1 MPQSLRVLHVGKFY
15 PPYRGGMEVFLADL
29 VNTQRAQGID
39 AAVLVH
45 GTPEAGDPAWLVRV
59 PVQLNLLYAPIAL
72 GFRSALARA
81 IRQFKPDILH
91 LHLPNNSALWVL
103 TLPQARA
110 IPWVVHWHS
119 DVVLSN
125 IKWSVAAAYALY
137 RPFEQAVLDGAERII
152 VTSPPYLQASEPLRR
167 WHSKCAVVS
176 LGLRTDLLPPRLP
189 SLESGNSEYSA
200 AAQDLLPAQWSPGT
214 RLRLL
219 SIGRLTYYKGFET
232 LLEAVQQLPGVEL
245 LIAGEGELQAALQ
258 ACIAAAAARPG
269 VPGVLPARLLGNVSE
284 ARKHAL
290 LAGCDVFCL
299 ASRERTEAFGVVL
312 LEAMYH
318 ARPCIVTDLPG
329 SGMPWVV
336 AQSRAGLCVPIEDV
350 QAWRSAITR
359 LQHDQPLRHRL
370 GNAGPEALARSFGI
384 EACTQAVQRQYRS
397 IVPAP
402 TGAPFTAAA
411 GAGPAPLLV
420 VLATR
425 NQAHYIGRLV
435 RAIRAQGWNEVL
447 VIDDRSTDGTCHAA
461 QAAGARVL
469 RPLLAQSHWG
479 ALQTGMRHALARGHA
494 GVVTLDV
501 AALAPTDATD
511 IARLVAHAA
520 QAQADVVLG
529 VAAHTRRRPRLAA
542 AWFGRLTGLALSD
555 VGAGFRHY
563 NRRALA
569 VLASREATLLDYADL
584 GALLLARRAGLRIS
598 EMPLSASPAAI
609 HGPAPDAPP
618 GPAAFATWASTAR
631 YLAATTLLCMARW
644 QLPGQRRNNER

>member
-1 MPQSLRVLHVGKFY
+1 MPQSLRVLHIGKFY

-29 VNTQRAQGID
+29 VNAQRSQGVE

-45 GTPEAGDPAWLVRV
+45 GTPEADDPAWLVRV
-59 PVQLNLLYAPIAL
+59 PVQCTLLYAPIAL
-72 GFRSALARA
+72 GFRAALARA
-81 IRQFKPDILH
+81 IRQFQPDILH

-119 DVVLSN
+119 DVVLSS

-152 VTSPPYLQASEPLRR
+152 ATSPPYLQASEPLRR

-176 LGLRTDLLPPRLP
+176 LGLCTDLLPARADM
-189 SLESGNSEYSA
+189 A
-200 AAQDLLPAQWSPGT
+200 AAAPPPAAAPRNAIAPLPAWSPGA

-245 LIAGEGELQAALQ
+245 LIAGEGELQGALQ
-258 ACIAAAAARPG
+258 ARIAAGTRLAAPG
-269 VPGVLPARLLGNVSE
+269 ALPARLLGNVSE
-284 ARKHAL
+284 AHKHAL

-312 LEAMYH
+312 LEAMHH
-318 ARPCIVTDLPG
+318 ARPCVVTDLPG

-336 AQSRAGLCVPIEDV
+336 AQSRAGLCVPMEDV
-350 QAWRSAITR
+350 PAWRSAITR
-359 LQHDQPLRHRL
+359 LQHDVPLRRRL
-370 GNAGPEALARSFGI
+370 GNAGPAALERSFGI
-384 EACTQAVQRQYRS
+384 AACARAVQRQYHA
-397 IVPAP
+397 IVPASTTMSMAQP
-402 TGAPFTAAA
+402 
-411 GAGPAPLLV
+411 GPHTRPALV
-420 VLATR
+420 VLPLH
-425 NQAHYIGRLV
+425 NQVHCIARVVHALRM
-435 RAIRAQGWNEVL
+435 QGGCEVL

-469 RPLLAQSHWG
+469 RPLLAQNPWS
-479 ALQTGMRHALARGHA
+479 ALQTGMRYALAQGHA
-494 GVVTLDV
+494 GVVTLDI
-501 AALAPTDATD
+501 AFLERTDPAH

-520 QAQADVVLG
+520 QVQADVVLG
-529 VAAHTRRRPRLAA
+529 VAAHTRLRPRLAA
-542 AWFGRLTGLALSD
+542 AWFRRLSGLALSD
-555 VGAGFRHY
+555 VGAGARHY

-569 VLASREATLLDYADL
+569 VLAAREATLLDYADL
-584 GALLLARRAGLRIS
+584 GSLLLARRAGLHIS
-598 EMPLSASPAAI
+598 EVALAEGAGAAAL
-609 HGPAPDAPP
+609 PQ
-618 GPAAFATWASTAR
+618 PAAFATWAGTAR

-644 QLPGQRRNNER
+644 QLPGQRRSAP

>member
-1 MPQSLRVLHVGKFY
+1 MPASLRVLHVGKFY

-29 VNTQRAQGID
+29 VNAQRCQGLE

-45 GTPEAGDPAWLVRV
+45 GTPQADDPAWLVRV
-59 PVQLNLLYAPIAL
+59 PVQFTLLYAPIAL
-72 GFRSALARA
+72 GFRAALARA
-81 IRQFKPDILH
+81 IRQFKPDLLH

-152 VTSPPYLQASEPLRR
+152 ATSPPYLQASEPLRR
-167 WHSKCAVVS
+167 WHGKCAVVA
-176 LGLRTDLLPPRLP
+176 LGLRTDLLPPPADLAATA
-189 SLESGNSEYSA
+189 STA
-200 AAQDLLPAQWSPGT
+200 AAAPGIASPLATWSPGA

-232 LLEAVQQLPGVEL
+232 LIEAVQQLPGVEL
-245 LIAGEGELQAALQ
+245 LVAGEGELQAALQ
-258 ACIAAAAARPG
+258 ARIATAARHA
-269 VPGVLPARLLGNVSE
+269 VPGALPARLLGNVSE
-284 ARKHAL
+284 AHKHAL

-312 LEAMYH
+312 LEAMHH
-318 ARPCIVTDLPG
+318 ARACIVTDLPG

-350 QAWRSAITR
+350 PAWRSAITR
-359 LQHDQPLRHRL
+359 LQHDVPLRHRL

-384 EACTQAVQRQYRS
+384 AACARAVQRQYHA
-397 IVPAP
+397 IVPAS
-402 TGAPFTAAA
+402 AAMSMA
-411 GAGPAPLLV
+411 HPGAGTRPALV
-420 VLATR
+420 VLPIR
-425 NQAHYIGRLV
+425 NQAHCIGPLV
-435 RAIRAQGWNEVL
+435 RALQAQGGCEVL

-469 RPLLAQSHWG
+469 RPLLAQNAWS
-479 ALQTGMRHALARGHA
+479 ALQTGMRHALAHGHA
-494 GVVTLDV
+494 GVLTLETTT
-501 AALAPTDATD
+501 LARTDAGHV
-511 IARLVAHAA
+511 ARLLAHAR
-520 QAQADVVLG
+520 QTQADVVLG

-542 AWFGRLTGLALSD
+542 AWFRRLAGLGLSD
-555 VGAGFRHY
+555 VGTGFRHY

-569 VLASREATLLDYADL
+569 VLAAREATLLDYADL
-584 GALLLARRAGLRIS
+584 GSLLLARRAGLGIS
-598 EMPLSASPAAI
+598 EIALPQGANVANLPPMPDL
-609 HGPAPDAPP
+609 PP
-618 GPAAFATWASTAR
+618 PAAFATWTGTVR
-631 YLAATTLLCMARW
+631 YLAATTLLCLARW
-644 QLPGQRRNNER
+644 PLPGQRRSIR